1 LRGKIAW
8 RYRIIKIGE
17 LLKRK
22 QKDTWKKRSISKSK
36 FKIFKRL
43 FGKIYRTRRVKF
55 KIH

>member
-1 LRGKIAW
+1 LRSKIAW